1 MSQNETPGMT
11 GIGPIVRETPLAG
24 HMPRRSEP
32 KAVAEGPDNRALV
45 PVAGT
50 EEPHDQGRRRA
61 PRSSA
66 LFLAQLIA
74 NERQLPQ
81 TRERRRAEPSVA
93 LAAYGAAAKLVRRRV

>member
-1 MSQNETPGMT
+1 MT
-11 GIGPIVRETPLAG
+11 SVGPIVRQTLPAG
-24 HMPRRSEP
+24 HMPPRSEP
-32 KAVAEGPDNRALV
+32 EAVVAGGQDNRALV
-45 PVAGT
+45 PVAGA
-50 EEPHDQGRRRA
+50 EEPHGEGRRRRA